1 MNKIIPVRIAVAKQH
16 INFQHFVPH
25 WNQPMSRLHIFLYC
39 LSKSPNSSLL
49 HAMTATNTSN
59 QKKKNHITTT
69 SQITA
74 SWSSLNSNKL
84 IYYVRADLVTKIVN
98 SESHGISH
106 LKGCGLLKRKENM
119 TQPHTQRYEK
129 RSKAVKAFHL
139 FPYLSAL
146 HKYLTENTAQ
156 QERI

>member
-1 MNKIIPVRIAVAKQH
+1 MYHTEINQCPGSTYFCIVYPNHQIPVYFTQ
-16 INFQHFVPH
+16 
-25 WNQPMSRLHIFLYC
+25 W
-39 LSKSPNSSLL
+39 LL
-49 HAMTATNTSN
+49 QIQAI
-59 QKKKNHITTT
+59 KKKRITTT

-84 IYYVRADLVTKIVN
+84 IYYVSADLVTKIVN

-106 LKGCGLLKRKENM
+106 LKGCGLPKRKENM